1 MPEPGYIIAAVLMS
15 SAVTWALRAAPFAA
29 LAPLRHSALLPYLN
43 ENMPVGIMTI
53 LVFYTV
59 RSVPPSL
66 TPVTMAMT
74 AGFSRHC
81 CTAPLAPERGYQC
94 PRWDRRP
101 RHAGINPPQP
111 VLVVRPPLASPAKT
125 APQRQY

>member
-1 MPEPGYIIAAVLMS
+1 MPEPGYIIAAVLIS

-74 AGFSRHC
+74 AGLAV
-81 CTAPLAPERGYQC
+81 TAALHLWRQNGVTS
-94 PRWDRRP
+94 
-101 RHAGINPPQP
+101 
-111 VLVVRPPLASPAKT
+111 VLGGTAVHVTLASTLPSLF
-125 APQRQY
+125 